1 VKRLLRRTLLGIAA
15 ALSLAACSDAGVG
28 DPVDDVARNESR
40 YIAGANQLRTIAIDD
55 RRPAPELQGTL
66 LDGGSFDLAE
76 QRGKVVVL
84 NVWGSWCPPCRAEAP
99 TLEQA
104 WRDFASQGVQFVGIN
119 TRDGE
124 ATALAFERRFDIT
137 YPSVVDSSGVKLL
150 AFSGAVSPAAIPSTL
165 VLDRDGRVAAVY
177 SGEVTVAKLRDM
189 ITAVLAEPFP

>member
-1 VKRLLRRTLLGIAA
+1 VTLLLRKA
-15 ALSLAACSDAGVG
+15 ALLASAALILTACGDDGVG
-28 DPVDDVARNESR
+28 DPVEDVARNESR

-55 RRPAPELQGTL
+55 RQPAPELQGTL

-104 WRDFASQGVQFVGIN
+104 WRDFAPQGVQFVGIN

-124 ATALAFERRFDIT
+124 ATAQAFERNFGIT

-150 AFSGAVSPAAIPSTL
+150 AFSGAMSPSAIPSTL

-177 SGEVTVAKLRDM
+177 SGEVTVATLRDM
-189 ITAVLAEPFP
+189 ITSVLAEQAP

>member
-1 VKRLLRRTLLGIAA
+1 MLRKTALVVVAV
-15 ALSLAACSDAGVG
+15 LSLAACGTSGAG
-28 DPVDDVARNESR
+28 DPVDDVTRNESR

-55 RRPAPELQGTL
+55 RSPAPELQGTL
-66 LDGGSFDLAE
+66 LDGGSFDLVE

-99 TLEQA
+99 TLEAA

-150 AFSGAVSPAAIPSTL
+150 AFSGEVSPAAIPSTL
-165 VLDRDGRVAAVY
+165 VLDRSGRVAAVY
-177 SGEVTVAKLRDM
+177 SGELTVATLRDM
-189 ITAVLAEPFP
+189 ITAVLAESVA

>member
-1 VKRLLRRTLLGIAA
+1 VTGVRRGWGFVASAVL
-15 ALSLAACSDAGVG
+15 ALTACSTAGVG
-28 DPVDDVARNESR
+28 DDVDQVTRNESR
-40 YIAGANQLRTIAIDD
+40 YVAGANQLRTIAVED
-55 RRPAPELQGTL
+55 RAPAPELQGPL
-66 LDGGSFDLAE
+66 LGGGTFDLAE

-104 WRDFASQGVQFVGIN
+104 WRDLGPRGVQFVGIN

-124 ATALAFERRFDIT
+124 ATAQAFERRFGIT
-137 YPSVVDSSGVKLL
+137 YPSVVDSSGAKLL

-165 VLDRDGRVAAVY
+165 VLDRSGRVAAVY

-189 ITAVLAEPFP
+189 ITSVLSEPVA

>member
-1 VKRLLRRTLLGIAA
+1 MTRVRFGGVLVVSLLC
-15 ALSLAACSDAGVG
+15 ALTACSD
-28 DPVDDVARNESR
+28 DPADDVGQVTRNESR
-40 YIAGANQLRTIAIDD
+40 YIAGANQLRTIPIED
-55 RRPAPELQGTL
+55 RGGAPELQGTL

-104 WRDFASQGVQFVGIN
+104 WRDFAPQGVQFVGIN
-119 TRDGE
+119 TRDGD
-124 ATALAFERRFDIT
+124 ASALAFERRFDIT

-177 SGEVTVAKLRDM
+177 SGEVTVATLRDM
-189 ITAVLAEPFP
+189 IAPVLAEPTA

>member
-1 VKRLLRRTLLGIAA
+1 MTASVRRTALIAA
-15 ALSLAACSDAGVG
+15 ALLSLAACGGSGAG

-55 RRPAPELQGTL
+55 RQAAPELQGTL
-66 LDGGSFDLAE
+66 LDGGSFDIAE
-76 QRGKVVVL
+76 HRGKVVVL

-124 ATALAFERRFDIT
+124 ATALAFERNFDIT

-150 AFSGAVSPAAIPSTL
+150 AFSGAISPAAIPSTL
-165 VLDRDGRVAAVY
+165 VLDRSGRVAAVY

-189 ITAVLAEPFP
+189 ITSVLAEPAP

>member
-1 VKRLLRRTLLGIAA
+1 LALLSA
-15 ALSLAACSDAGVG
+15 AACSSAGVSG
-28 DPVDDVARNESR
+28 DIDQVTRNESR
-40 YIAGANQLRTIAIDD
+40 YIAGANQLRTFAIQD
-55 RRPAPELQGTL
+55 RGPAPVLQGAL
-66 LDGGSFDLAE
+66 LDGGTFDLAD

-104 WRDFASQGVQFVGIN
+104 WRDYAPQGVQFVGIN

-124 ATALAFERRFDIT
+124 ATAQAFERRFDIT

-165 VLDRDGRVAAVY
+165 VLDRSGRVAAVY

-189 ITAVLAEPFP
+189 ITPVIAEPVA